1 MPVHP
6 ILGQV
11 PNVRVAGDLETGFK
25 LVVDIDQGGGGGGY
39 TVPTSTMV
47 YDQQIV
53 QTSDIEIVGTNTN
66 RVSLRIFNSH
76 ATGTVWL
83 NFNNE
88 TATVNLSYPLLAQKE
103 YVYDSSYNG
112 RFTGAV
118 RAVVAPA
125 TSLATLHI
133 LEETAA

>member
-1 MPVHP
+1 MAVYP

-25 LVVDIDQGGGGGGY
+25 LVVDIDQGGGGGGG
-39 TVPTSTMV
+39 TVPTTTMV
-47 YDQQIV
+47 YNQAIV
-53 QTSDIEIVGTNTN
+53 QTSDIEIVQQNAD

-83 NFNNE
+83 NFNDE
-88 TATVNLSYPLLAQKE
+88 SAQVNMSYPLLAQRE
-103 YVYDSSYNG
+103 YVYDSSSNG
-112 RFTGAV
+112 KWIGTV

-133 LEETAA
+133 IEEVV